1 MTELE
6 FPMQHAALALAL
18 LLGSSLGANALATQ
32 DKPADKTVD
41 KTFVTA
47 KSLDTS
53 ASKQGV
59 DTIALQAINDA
70 AAAAVIGALATQ
82 LDGDVQF
89 KLGTIDSSRVS
100 LRDMALD
107 GHGLVRLDG
116 DSPWMPIRFQALY
129 DTDTQTVES
138 PAITFVGEHAPAQLD
153 KAVAKQLDV
162 QVDRKLAAEF
172 AQQPVAFDMDTVG
185 VVGGDARYAVVQGDG
200 VADFAAEGKSDI
212 TVQGIYDR
220 VANTW
225 LEVDYQLG
233 AERTDLQR
241 VLVSR

>member
-1 MTELE
+1 
-6 FPMQHAALALAL
+6 MQRAALALAI
-18 LLGSSLGANALATQ
+18 LLGFSLGANALATQ
-32 DKPADKTVD
+32 DKPVGKTVN
-41 KTFVTA
+41 KTYVTA
-47 KSLDTS
+47 KSLDKS

-82 LDGDVQF
+82 LEGDVQF

-138 PAITFVGEHAPAQLD
+138 PAITFVAGHARGPLD
-153 KAVAKQLDV
+153 KAVAKQLDA

-172 AQQPVAFDMDTVG
+172 AQQPVAFDMDSVG
-185 VVGGDARYAVVQGDG
+185 VVGGDARYAIVQGDG
-200 VADFAAEGKSDI
+200 TADFAAEGKSDI

-225 LEVDYQLG
+225 LEVDYELG
-233 AERTDLQR
+233 AERTNLQR

>member
-1 MTELE
+1 MHRA
-6 FPMQHAALALAL
+6 PVHRAALALAV

-32 DKPADKTVD
+32 DRPADNMVD

-47 KSLDTS
+47 RSLDKS
-53 ASKQGV
+53 AAKQGV

-138 PAITFVGEHAPAQLD
+138 PAITFVAGHARDPLD
-153 KAVAKQLDV
+153 KTVAKQLDA

-172 AQQPVAFDMDTVG
+172 AQQPVTFDMDTVG
-185 VVGGDARYAVVQGDG
+185 VVGGDARYAVVQGNG
-200 VADFAAEGKSDI
+200 IADFAAEGRSDI
-212 TVQGIYDR
+212 SVQGIYDR
-220 VANTW
+220 VANAW
-225 LEVDYQLG
+225 LQVDYQLG
-233 AERTDLQR
+233 AQRTDLR
-241 VLVSR
+241 HVLVAR

>member
-1 MTELE
+1 MTESE
-6 FPMQHAALALAL
+6 FPMQRAALALAI
-18 LLGSSLGANALATQ
+18 LLGFSLGANALATQ
-32 DKPADKTVD
+32 DKPVGKTVN
-41 KTFVTA
+41 KTYVTA
-47 KSLDTS
+47 KSLDKS

-82 LDGDVQF
+82 LEGDVQF

-138 PAITFVGEHAPAQLD
+138 PAITFVAGHARDPLD
-153 KAVAKQLDV
+153 KAVAKQLDA

-172 AQQPVAFDMDTVG
+172 AQQPVAFDMDSVG
-185 VVGGDARYAVVQGDG
+185 VVGGDARYAIVQGDG
-200 VADFAAEGKSDI
+200 TADFAAEGKSDI

-225 LEVDYQLG
+225 LEVDYELG
-233 AERTDLQR
+233 AERTNLQR

>member
-1 MTELE
+1 MTESE
-6 FPMQHAALALAL
+6 FPMHRAALALAV

-32 DKPADKTVD
+32 DRPADNTVD
-41 KTFVTA
+41 KTFVIA
-47 KSLDTS
+47 KSLDKS

-59 DTIALQAINDA
+59 DTIALQAIDDA

-172 AQQPVAFDMDTVG
+172 AQQPVAFDMDSVG
-185 VVGGDARYAVVQGDG
+185 VVGGDARYAVVQGNG
-200 VADFAAEGKSDI
+200 IADFAAEGKSDI

-225 LEVDYQLG
+225 LDVDYELG

>member
-1 MTELE
+1 MRRTS
-6 FPMQHAALALAL
+6 LALAVI
-18 LLGSSLGANALATQ
+18 LGSSLGANALATQ
-32 DKPADKTVD
+32 DSPTDN
-41 KTFVTA
+41 TFVTA
-47 KSLDTS
+47 KSLDKS
-53 ASKQGV
+53 ASRQGV

-82 LDGDVQF
+82 LNGDVQF

-129 DTDTQTVES
+129 DTDTQIVES
-138 PAITFVGEHAPAQLD
+138 PAITFVAEHARDPLNKTVAAQLD
-153 KAVAKQLDV
+153 A

-172 AQQPVAFDMDTVG
+172 AQQPVKFDMDTVG

-200 VADFAAEGKSDI
+200 IADFAAEGKSDI
-212 TVQGIYDR
+212 AVQGIYDR
-220 VANTW
+220 AANAW
-225 LEVDYQLG
+225 IQVDYQLG
-233 AERTDLQR
+233 AERTDLQHA
-241 VLVSR
+241 LVAR

>member
-1 MTELE
+1 
-6 FPMQHAALALAL
+6 MQHAALALAV

-32 DKPADKTVD
+32 DKPADKPVGKTVD
-41 KTFVTA
+41 KTYVTA
-47 KSLDTS
+47 KSLDKS

-59 DTIALQAINDA
+59 DTIALEAINDA

-129 DTDTQTVES
+129 DTSNQTVES

-153 KAVAKQLDV
+153 KAVAKQLDA

-172 AQQPVAFDMDTVG
+172 AQQPAAFDMESVG
-185 VVGGDARYAVVQGDG
+185 VVGGDARYAVVKGDG

-225 LEVDYQLG
+225 LEVDYELG
-233 AERTDLQR
+233 AERTDLHR

>member
-1 MTELE
+1 
-6 FPMQHAALALAL
+6 MQHAALALAV

-41 KTFVTA
+41 KTYVTA
-47 KSLDTS
+47 KSLDKS

-107 GHGLVRLDG
+107 GRGLVRLDG

-138 PAITFVGEHAPAQLD
+138 PAITFVAGHARDPLD
-153 KAVAKQLDV
+153 KAVANQLDA

-172 AQQPVAFDMDTVG
+172 AQQPVAFDMDSVG

-220 VANTW
+220 VANAW
-225 LEVDYQLG
+225 IEVDYELG
-233 AERTDLQR
+233 AERTDLGHAVVAR
-241 VLVSR
+241 

>member
-1 MTELE
+1 MTESE
-6 FPMQHAALALAL
+6 FPMQRAALALAI
-18 LLGSSLGANALATQ
+18 LLGFSLGANALATQ
-32 DKPADKTVD
+32 DKPADQTAAKTY
-41 KTFVTA
+41 VTA
-47 KSLDTS
+47 KSLDKS

-82 LDGDVQF
+82 LEGDVQF

-138 PAITFVGEHAPAQLD
+138 PAITFVAGHARDPLD
-153 KAVAKQLDV
+153 KAVAKQLDA

-172 AQQPVAFDMDTVG
+172 AQQPVAFDMDSVG
-185 VVGGDARYAVVQGDG
+185 VVGGDARYAIVQGDG
-200 VADFAAEGKSDI
+200 TADFAAEGKSDI

-225 LEVDYQLG
+225 LEVDYELG
-233 AERTDLQR
+233 AERTNLQR

>member
-1 MTELE
+1 M
-6 FPMQHAALALAL
+6 HRAALALAV

-32 DKPADKTVD
+32 DKPADQTVD
-41 KTFVTA
+41 TTFVTA
-47 KSLDTS
+47 KSLDKS

-59 DTIALQAINDA
+59 DAIALQAINDA

-89 KLGTIDSSRVS
+89 KLGTVDSSRVS
-100 LRDMALD
+100 LQDMALD

-138 PAITFVGEHAPAQLD
+138 PAITFVAEHASKALD
-153 KAVAKQLDV
+153 KSVAKQLDV
-162 QVDRKLAAEF
+162 QVNRELAVEF
-172 AQQPVAFDMDTVG
+172 AQQPVTFDMEAVG
-185 VVGGDARYAVVQGDG
+185 VVGGDARYAVIQGHG
-200 VADFAAEGKSDI
+200 IADFAAEGKSDI

-220 VANTW
+220 VAHAW
-225 LEVDYQLG
+225 IEVDYRLG
-233 AERTDLQR
+233 AERADLQHAVVAR
-241 VLVSR
+241 

>member
-1 MTELE
+1 
-6 FPMQHAALALAL
+6 MQHAALVLAV

-32 DKPADKTVD
+32 DRPAD

-47 KSLDTS
+47 KSLDKS

-107 GHGLVRLDG
+107 GQGLIRLND
-116 DSPWMPIRFQALY
+116 DSAWMPIRFQALY

-138 PAITFVGEHAPAQLD
+138 PAITFVAEHAGESLD
-153 KAVAKQLDV
+153 TPVAKQLDA

-172 AQQPVAFDMDTVG
+172 AEQPVSFNMDTAG

-200 VADFAAEGKSDI
+200 IADFAAEGKSDI

-225 LEVDYQLG
+225 LQVDYQLG
-233 AERTDLQR
+233 AERTDLQHI
-241 VLVSR
+241 LVSR